1 MENRL
6 WIYDPSILLDKD
18 ELMNLWP
25 QNNMSSAE
33 KMNAIARI
41 VILLTFIG
49 CLLTKNLN
57 ILLIGIITLVSSIF
71 YYIYYL
77 KDKKSEEF
85 SNIQSEVYPIMTNPN
100 AYQEY
105 KQDYQQPSQNNPMAN
120 LLIPEIYYNPE
131 RKPAAPTF
139 NPSVEEEINEIVQTN
154 VSKKF
159 DDPEIKQKLFANL
172 GDALEFNRSMTRFT
186 ATANQEV
193 PNDREDF
200 AEFCYGD
207 MISGKEGNPLALE
220 RNQSGAVNYRN
231 I

>member
-6 WIYDPSILLDKD
+6 WIYDPTILLNKD
-18 ELMNLWP
+18 EITKLWP
-25 QNNMSSAE
+25 ENNMSSIE

-49 CLLTKNLN
+49 SLLTKNLN
-57 ILLIGIITLVSSIF
+57 ILLVGVITLVASIF
-71 YYIYYL
+71 YYLYYL
-77 KDKKSEEF
+77 KDKNNEEF
-85 SNIQSEVYPIMTNPN
+85 SNIQSEVYPFMTNPKV
-100 AYQEY
+100 YEKY
-105 KQDYQQPSQNNPMAN
+105 KNDYQKPSNNNPLAN
-120 LLIPEIYYNPE
+120 LLVPEIYYKPE

-139 NPSVEEEINEIVQTN
+139 NPSIEEEINDIVQTN

-159 DDPEIKQKLFANL
+159 DDPEIKNKLFANL

-200 AEFCYGD
+200 AQFCYGD

-220 RNQSGAVNYRN
+220 RNQAGAVNYMN